1 MKYSNLSLFAAGV
14 TSVTLNANWTS
25 KPFRLELRD
34 GGSIQLNWTGTPS
47 GTFKVQCSNDA
58 GQTTDSGNP
67 DSVTG
72 LNNWTD
78 ITGATA
84 AAGGAAGSA
93 VFDITTQVRWVRVVY
108 TFSASTGTLT
118 NAQAHSKGSF

>member
-1 MKYSNLSLFAAGV
+1 MAAGV
-14 TSVTLNANWTS
+14 TSVTLNNSNWTS
-25 KPFRLELRD
+25 RPVRLERMD
-34 GGSIQLNWTGTPS
+34 GACIQLNWTGTPA
-47 GTFKVQCSNDA
+47 GTFKIQCSNDV
-58 GQTTDSGNP
+58 GQTTDSGSP

-78 ITGATA
+78 VTGATA

-93 VFDITTQVRWVRVVY
+93 VFDITTFARWVRVVF

-118 NAQAHSKGSF
+118 NAQAHGKGTQ